1 MCTRITRPLKSTG
14 FASPRPEPARN
25 RLPSLVKARDQ
36 PDLPPSADEP
46 TISNI
51 RSAQDKTDQPLI
63 MQETMPQVQR
73 GPGGGGVA
81 ELRICRCLSMPDD
94 MLPLRMCGFCVLSH
108 AEAQSADAPARDS
121 AYPRPKR
128 LPCGCLYPTSFVLS
142 IRRFALP
149 LGTAQMSTPRPRP
162 LQRAHLLP

>member
-14 FASPRPEPARN
+14 FANPRPEAARN
-25 RLPSLVKARDQ
+25 RLPSLVKARGQ
-36 PDLPPSADEP
+36 PDLAPSVDEP

-51 RSAQDKTDQPLI
+51 RSAQDKTDQHL
-63 MQETMPQVQR
+63 MPQVKE
-73 GPGGGGVA
+73 GGGLIAG
-81 ELRICRCLSMPDD
+81 LRICRCLSMPDD
-94 MLPLRMCGFCVLSH
+94 MLPLRMCGFRVLIH
-108 AEAQSADAPARDS
+108 ANAQSADAPARDS

-128 LPCGCLYPTSFVLS
+128 LPCGCLSPTSFVLS